1 MNRYQRLTRFLG
13 AAALLCC
20 GAAAAP
26 ASAQARINKLSDIA
40 FGTLSNFAT
49 DSVQAQSVC
58 AYSLGLLGAY
68 HVTATG
74 SGTGGAFTLGNGAG
88 ATLAYEV
95 QWSDSA
101 GQTSGTGLTS
111 GTALTGQYSGA
122 LTSGCTLLGPVTSAS
137 LIVVIRATALTSAT
151 AGSYNGVLTIIL
163 APN

>member
-1 MNRYQRLTRFLG
+1 MKRYQRLSRILG
-13 AAALLCC
+13 AAALLWC

-26 ASAQARINKLSDIA
+26 ASAQARISKLSDIA

-74 SGTGGAFTLGNGAG
+74 SGAGGAFTLDNGAG

-101 GQTSGTGLTS
+101 GRSSGTGLTS
-111 GTALTGQYSGA
+111 GTALTGQSSGA
-122 LTSGCTLLGPVTSAS
+122 LTSGCTLLGPATSAS
-137 LIVVIRATALTSAT
+137 LIVVIRATTLSTAT
-151 AGSYNGVLTIIL
+151 AGNYTGVLTIVV

>member
-1 MNRYQRLTRFLG
+1 MKRFQRLTRILG
-13 AAALLCC
+13 AAALLLIG

-26 ASAQARINKLSDIA
+26 ASAQARINKLSDVA

-68 HVTATG
+68 HVTASG

-95 QWSDSA
+95 QWNDSA
-101 GQTSGTGLTS
+101 GQSSGTALTS
-111 GTALTGQYSGA
+111 GSALTGQYSGA
-122 LTSGCTLLGPVTSAS
+122 LLSGCTLGAATTAS
-137 LIVVIRATALTSAT
+137 LIVVIRATAMTTAT
-151 AGSYNGVLTIIL
+151 AGSYSGVLTIIL